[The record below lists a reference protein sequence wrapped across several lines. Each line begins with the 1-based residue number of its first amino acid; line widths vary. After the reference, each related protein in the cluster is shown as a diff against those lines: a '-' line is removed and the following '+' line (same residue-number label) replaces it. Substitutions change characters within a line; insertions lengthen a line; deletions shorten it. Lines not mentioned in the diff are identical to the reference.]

1 MPSLRDRERAFNEG
15 PTLKVPFDVWPG
27 DKDYFPPFPF
37 PFLAGDSANV
47 KGWKLV
53 KVYSIGE
60 GPSTNTAYMIQAEFI
75 RNVKPGK
82 GYAYLERGLLKT
94 VIGEYERVNF
104 TS

>member
-37 PFLAGDSANV
+37 PFLAGDTTNV

-53 KVYSIGE
+53 KAYSIDK
-60 GPSTNTAYMIQAEFI
+60 GPSSNTHNMTEMEFLANI
-75 RNVKPGK
+75 RTGK
-82 GYAYLERGLLKT
+82 GYAYLEKGPLKT
-94 VIGEYERVNF
+94 VIGEYIHVDS